1 MPGTASTSRKQ
12 EVSAST
18 IVCCFVAK
26 KGVSLRLHLGAA
38 LGTLPAVGGPSGSDD
53 TQSSAATATHHHPR
67 INHLPSGRFLGPL
80 DSACR
85 SSLAHLPRLSIHPEL
100 AGLLGASV
108 RVAIGHGAI
117 QEPHSRHKD
126 PLATASEI
134 CQKKSVDLDFHVSGS
149 GVFRES
155 YLNCSQIYLL
165 ANHEGPT
172 TLMVSGASKGK
183 QAAKVAWAAPHSTN
197 DIHALRS

>member
-1 MPGTASTSRKQ
+1 MLGTASTSRKQ
-12 EVSAST
+12 EESAST

-26 KGVSLRLHLGAA
+26 KGVSLRRHLGAA
-38 LGTLPAVGGPSGSDD
+38 LGTLPGIGGPSGSDD
-53 TQSSAATATHHHPR
+53 TQSSTATATHHHPR
-67 INHLPSGRFLGPL
+67 INHLPSGRLLGPL

-126 PLATASEI
+126 SLATAAEI
-134 CQKKSVDLDFHVSGS
+134 CQKKSVDVSI
-149 GVFRES
+149 V
-155 YLNCSQIYLL
+155 
-165 ANHEGPT
+165 
-172 TLMVSGASKGK
+172 VSSA
-183 QAAKVAWAAPHSTN
+183 
-197 DIHALRS
+197 